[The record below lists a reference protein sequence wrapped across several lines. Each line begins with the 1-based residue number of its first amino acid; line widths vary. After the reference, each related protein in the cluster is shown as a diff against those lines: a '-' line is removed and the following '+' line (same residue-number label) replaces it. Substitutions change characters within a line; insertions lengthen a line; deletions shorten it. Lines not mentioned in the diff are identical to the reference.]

1 MESLVPV
8 LSLPTQLQM
17 ECDRRAAAQMNRDQQ
32 AIKIDELIQKWYHQH
47 ALIDQLLGEL
57 RHLQVQVALGP
68 PVPSKP
74 EPEQRHVDWARDLL
88 WGHHQH

>member
-47 ALIDQLLGEL
+47 ALIDQLLGEV

-68 PVPSKP
+68 AVPSKR
-74 EPEQRHVDWARDLL
+74 EPEQRHMEWALELL
-88 WGHHQH
+88 GHLRQY